1 MLRKK
6 IIGLLLLATGWTACT
21 QNFDEINTDPNRLE
35 KIDPSTLMTPTLY
48 DLANFNYNR
57 AHSFTHHLMQFMVTT
72 STTGGVH
79 RYADLQ
85 NAGNSTWNTYYL
97 QLTNI
102 KEMYELAVGAES
114 KNYQAV
120 ALTLRAWVYANLTD
134 CFGDVPMTE
143 ACRGDEGILTP
154 KFDTQQKVY
163 EQVLSDLETA
173 NSLFD
178 ESESLSSTDLLYDG
192 DVRKWEKIRQFA
204 AHAKFTEAFET
215 FGDEQSGQISGD
227 DRKSG
232 KVSGI

>member
-102 KEMYELAVGAES
+102 KEMYELAQQGRIYVLPTHFDGLPGSVREAMFLKIPVITTPVGALPSLNIEKQCIVLS
-114 KNYQAV
+114 EVGNPEKLGGNIRR
-120 ALTLRAWVYANLTD
+120 LLTD
-134 CFGDVPMTE
+134 VKLYE
-143 ACRGDEGILTP
+143 
-154 KFDTQQKVY
+154 KWQKI
-163 EQVLSDLETA
+163 
-173 NSLFD
+173 N
-178 ESESLSSTDLLYDG
+178 
-192 DVRKWEKIRQFA
+192 I
-204 AHAKFTEAFET
+204 
-215 FGDEQSGQISGD
+215 
-227 DRKSG
+227 
-232 KVSGI
+232 